1 MVRPCK
7 KPKSSIQTVQ
17 GSGSRSK
24 FMAAQ
29 LRFAKLLELRPFLQ
43 TRPEMFV
50 HETQI
55 QAYLHRHLTPT
66 VRI

>member
-29 LRFAKLLELRPFLQ
+29 LRFAKLLRHFLQ
-43 TRPEMFV
+43 TRLEMFA

-55 QAYLHRHLTPT
+55 QAYLHRHLTPS
-66 VRI
+66 VCAG